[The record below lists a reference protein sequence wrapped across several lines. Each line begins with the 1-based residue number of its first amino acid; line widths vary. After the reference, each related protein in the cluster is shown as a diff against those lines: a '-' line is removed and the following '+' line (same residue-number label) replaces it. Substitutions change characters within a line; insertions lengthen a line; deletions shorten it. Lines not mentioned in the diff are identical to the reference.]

1 MTRLVLASRGDALT
15 PYLFRA
21 LRERFH
27 VAGQLDVDLTPAQRY
42 LTAGSTFRPSRTAWV
57 ERFYKSTLAYR
68 FRSQN
73 AERQLQALGGNF
85 DAVVQVHAL
94 FDVPQAPSLLY
105 IDCTHRQSA
114 AHWPQW
120 NPLTGADLTRW
131 YERER
136 AEYHRARHLFAF
148 CEPTRRSLIDE
159 YGIAPD
165 RVTTTG
171 AGVNLDRLPQPTQ
184 PTAGADRPTILF
196 IGNDF
201 VRKGGLVLLEAFRA
215 VRAAVPDVR
224 LQLVGTDPRIRR
236 QDGVEVL
243 GRIRDRSAIE
253 RLYRQA
259 SVFAVPSYFDPFPLV
274 LLEAMAFG
282 LPTVSTRSC
291 GIPEIVEDGRTGTL
305 VRAGDADALAQ
316 ALIATLSDPAAARRR
331 GLAGRARVQRLY
343 TWDAVVDRM
352 APALQGSSLR
362 SSA

>member
-15 PYLFRA
+15 PYLFRS
-21 LRERFH
+21 LRRKFP
-27 VAGQLDVDLTPAQRY
+27 VAGQLDVDLTPTQRY
-42 LTAGSTFRPSRTAWV
+42 LTAAGSFRPSRTAWV

-68 FRSQN
+68 FRSRN
-73 AERQLQALGGNF
+73 AERQLRGLAGY

-94 FDVPQAPSLLY
+94 FDAPRADSLLY

-114 AHWPQW
+114 TQWPQW
-120 NPLTGADLTRW
+120 NPLTGSDLTRW

-148 CEPTRRSLIDE
+148 CEPTRRSLIQD
-159 YGIAPD
+159 YGVPPE

-171 AGVNLDRLPQPTQ
+171 AGVNLEELPELTGT
-184 PTAGADRPTILF
+184 TAAPTILF

-215 VRAAVPDVR
+215 VRAAVPGVR
-224 LQLVGTDPRIRR
+224 LQLVGTDPRI
-236 QDGVEVL
+236 QQADGVEVL
-243 GRIRDRSAIE
+243 GRIYDRGTIE

-259 SVFAVPSYFDPFPLV
+259 SVFALPSYFDPFPLV

-282 LPTVSTRSC
+282 LPTVSTSSC

-305 VRAGDADALAQ
+305 VPTGDAAALAT
-316 ALIATLSDPAAARRR
+316 ALIATLTDPVTARHQ
-331 GLAGRARVQRLY
+331 GLAGRSRVERLY

-352 APALQGSSLR
+352 TPALHGDSLR
-362 SSA
+362 STA

>member
-15 PYLFRA
+15 PYLFGA
-21 LRERFH
+21 LRRRFP

-42 LTAGSTFRPSRTAWV
+42 LTAAGSFRPSRDAWV

-68 FRSQN
+68 FRSRN
-73 AERQLQALGGNF
+73 AERQLRGLNGY

-94 FDVPQAPSLLY
+94 FDVPQADSLLY

-114 AHWPQW
+114 AQWPQW
-120 NPLTGADLTRW
+120 NPLSGADLTRW
-131 YERER
+131 YEREG

-159 YGIAPD
+159 YGVSPE

-171 AGVNLDRLPQPTQ
+171 AGVNLDQLPELTG
-184 PTAGADRPTILF
+184 TATAPTILF

-201 VRKGGLVLLEAFRA
+201 VRKGGKVLLEAFRA
-215 VRAAVPDVR
+215 VRAAVPGAR
-224 LQLVGTDPRIRR
+224 LQLVGTDPHIRR

-243 GRIRDRSAIE
+243 GRIHDRRTIE

-259 SVFAVPSYFDPFPLV
+259 SVFALPSYFDPFPLV

-305 VRAGDADALAQ
+305 VPTGDAAALAK
-316 ALIATLSDPAAARRR
+316 ALITTLSDRATARRQ

-352 APALQGSSLR
+352 APALQGDSLR